1 MIDRIVIKNFKS
13 FRNVDLKLGRMNL
26 FIGANAS
33 GKSNFLDALRFLQ
46 GIGLGMTISEILDG
60 KPRTPIQEVWKGI
73 RGGSRY
79 ACFAGAE
86 NTDEIT
92 IEVYGKLTKAPERR
106 WEYRIAF
113 SPGSGTAAYEH
124 LSVESEWYTYSG
136 DDHSL
141 WRSGNQAD
149 EKERSSVDGPRY
161 RPILG
166 TKKPFP
172 ECPKLTDVIDDMKG
186 MFASIQQIDLE
197 PRTLREYSDTPNV
210 IRLGERGEDFASLV
224 QTICSDERRKGA
236 YLSWI
241 QELRPDQVND
251 VGTVSG
257 AVGDSLFMLREN
269 GWEFP
274 ARALSEGT
282 LRFAAMT
289 AAFFQPEM
297 PDIMTIEEI
306 DNGIYPSR
314 LGVLV
319 ELLRSLPKLSDTQ
332 VFAATHSPTLLE
344 WLDPGE
350 YGTTFLCVRPDTTGE
365 STILPLTDVPHF
377 NEVIKKAHISDLLME
392 GWMEMV
398 F

>member
-1 MIDRIVIKNFKS
+1 
-13 FRNVDLKLGRMNL
+13 
-26 FIGANAS
+26 
-33 GKSNFLDALRFLQ
+33 
-46 GIGLGMTISEILDG
+46 
-60 KPRTPIQEVWKGI
+60 
-73 RGGSRY
+73 
-79 ACFAGAE
+79 
-86 NTDEIT
+86 
-92 IEVYGKLTKAPERR
+92 
-106 WEYRIAF
+106 
-113 SPGSGTAAYEH
+113 
-124 LSVESEWYTYSG
+124 
-136 DDHSL
+136 
-141 WRSGNQAD
+141 
-149 EKERSSVDGPRY
+149 
-161 RPILG
+161 
-166 TKKPFP
+166 
-172 ECPKLTDVIDDMKG
+172 MKG

-344 WLDPGE
+344 CLTPASTGPPSSA
-350 YGTTFLCVRPDTTGE
+350 CVPTRRANRP
-365 STILPLTDVPHF
+365 SCH
-377 NEVIKKAHISDLLME
+377 
-392 GWMEMV
+392 
-398 F
+398 